1 MGTFNNSIQEKIEKL
16 QKTVDT
22 LLHMGENMDCIC
34 VDDLSLLNKEIHEQI
49 NDLYP
54 YHGKTAEQEAAL
66 CLSLLMGYSV
76 SMYANHE
83 DEVKKRTILNRSRK
97 IMMKQLPSPLKIRL
111 HTIYDELLYN

>member
-1 MGTFNNSIQEKIEKL
+1 MTTSCLQEKIDKL
-16 QKTVDT
+16 QNTVHA
-22 LLHMGENMDCIC
+22 LLHKSNYMAGVY

-54 YHGKTAEQEAAL
+54 CHGKTAEQEAAL